1 MGKKEGKKSMNKSE
15 KKSAPKNA
23 GVKKAVVGAKKAVK
37 KSSKKVPLLGSLLK
51 KSTKEA
57 ASAVDTNL
65 MPIADMPVMVRN
77 SPQHTYDAYVMNLSG
92 TLFKGD
98 LLMPGVDKLFESL
111 QLMRRPMYFMSSN
124 THSTPSEYQET
135 LATYGMDVDLAHIF
149 TPVRV
154 AIEYVKREFPGAHV
168 YAICDSKFRSGL
180 MQGDIKLTDDPD
192 QTDVVLVAHDR
203 DFSFDKLNK
212 AFRAITGSKRA
223 KLVTTSMVRSW
234 PTAGGEI
241 EPGTRAIVRAIE
253 SAAQTRAIRNLGTPE
268 SAFLD
273 CMFEHLDLSP
283 RRVLLVSDSLS
294 GDIRMAKH
302 FGMPTALVLT
312 GEASLSQAQEAP
324 AKDQPNFVLD
334 SVAQIVPEYILNQL

>member
-1 MGKKEGKKSMNKSE
+1 MGKKKFRANAQ
-15 KKSAPKNA
+15 KSAHKSLRKGAQATAPLA
-23 GVKKAVVGAKKAVK
+23 PLKKA
-37 KSSKKVPLLGSLLK
+37 SHRLPIIGSLIK
-51 KSTKEA
+51 RSNK
-57 ASAVDTNL
+57 ASRRADD
-65 MPIADMPVMVRN
+65 MKHIAIEEMPVMLQE
-77 SPQHTYDAYVMNLSG
+77 SPQRAYDAYIMNLSG

-98 LLMPGVDKLFESL
+98 LLMPGVDKIFQSL
-111 QLMRRPMYFMSSN
+111 ELMRRPMYFMSSN

-135 LATYGMDVDLAHIF
+135 LAAYGMNVDLAHIF

-154 AIEYVKREFPGAHV
+154 AIEYLKREFPQAHV
-168 YAICDSKFRSGL
+168 YAICDDKFRVCLVKG
-180 MQGDIKLTDDPD
+180 GIKLTDNPEE
-192 QTDVVLVAHDR
+192 TDVVLVAHDR

-212 AFRAITGSKRA
+212 AFRAITGPKRA

-234 PTAGGEI
+234 PTADGEI

-273 CMFEHLDLSP
+273 CVFEHLDLSP

-312 GEASLSQAQEAP
+312 GEASLAQAQAAS

-334 SVAQIVPEYILNQL
+334 SVAHIVPKYILNQL